1 MKKAFRI
8 GMVGGFLVG
17 VIVALTMDIAF
28 KDALGGSWADAV
40 SHDLSALLGKPVSKG
55 SFVVILGVVILIG
68 FVGVIGAFIGG
79 VVGVFLYK
87 LFSLLRN

>member
-1 MKKAFRI
+1 MKGAFRI
-8 GMVGGFLVG
+8 GLVGGFIAG
-17 VIVALTMDIAF
+17 VIVALTMDIVF

-40 SHDLSALLGKPVSKG
+40 SHDLSLLLEKPVSKS

-68 FVGVIGAFIGG
+68 FIGVIGAFMGA
-79 VVGVFLYK
+79 VVGVLLYK